1 MANRYRYPKGHP
13 KAGQFQSA
21 KEGARSFV
29 RAKFDDI
36 ASGKVSIKN
45 LTPQEKRIY
54 AGLKGSDFG
63 NRYTFGKQKFY
74 DPTGQLK
81 ALLSPVTKGRRDLEN
96 FYTKE
101 QIIPFLQLNLSLADK
116 DSRQSF
122 FKGYLDQIKHYQK
135 KSGQL
140 LDVIKLTEKFYKRGF
155 TLNVIDPDGDTW
167 PNAMGVD
174 VLTSFERDLIEK
186 AGKKAEKIQK
196 TKNPFVRLEINYQPE
211 VNVFDKTITIDL
223 QNMNTNL
230 DDPENTDVVNRSN
243 S

>member
-1 MANRYRYPKGHP
+1 MAKRYRYPKGHP

-81 ALLSPVTKGRRDLEN
+81 PLLSPVTKGRRDLEN

-101 QIIPFLQLNLSLADK
+101 QILPFLQLNLSLADPA
-116 DSRQSF
+116 SRQSF
-122 FKGYLDQIKHYQK
+122 LKGYLDQIKHYQK
-135 KSGQL
+135 KSGQI

-167 PNAMGVD
+167 PNAQGVE
-174 VLTSFERDLIEK
+174 VLTSFESSLIDE
-186 AGKKAEKIQK
+186 ASKKAEKIQK
-196 TKNPFVRLEINYQPE
+196 TKNPFIRLEINYKPE
-211 VNVFDKTITIDL
+211 VNVFNKTITIDL
-223 QNMNTNL
+223 RNMNTNL
-230 DDPENTDVVNRSN
+230 DAEKNTDVVNRSN